1 MMNKID
7 GLSNMIVDYYSDYQE
22 GYIGDTYKDRKAAID
37 DISTLLKE
45 SPRNQM
51 EEIVA
56 EVNNLLL
63 NSDLRRNSNIA
74 RLQMAF
80 TIALCTNEVMYDKS
94 KELEA

>member
-1 MMNKID
+1 MNKID
-7 GLSNMIVDYYSDYQE
+7 ILSNMIVDYYIDYQE
-22 GYIGDTYKDRKAAID
+22 GYIGETYKDRKEAID
-37 DISTLLKE
+37 DISNLLKV
-45 SPRNQM
+45 SSRSQM
-51 EEIVA
+51 EEIVE

-80 TIALCTNEVMYDKS
+80 TIALCTNEVMYDNS